1 MYSFLMLFRFIIF
14 PPRHP
19 QYDENFLNQS
29 KMTSRKQLV
38 ACPKNYL
45 AANHEAEEDFNKN
58 VAHPKMRR
66 RIENSKILLLDCPL
80 EYKKGV
86 WGVLGLF
93 CRGVVR
99 KCVGGIDK
107 KEGPLLLRCK
117 SGFKAENQQ
126 QI

>member
-1 MYSFLMLFRFIIF
+1 MRYCKIEKIPGPELSDCCFVLDSAMS
-14 PPRHP
+14 
-19 QYDENFLNQS
+19 NQ
-29 KMTSRKQLV
+29 
-38 ACPKNYL
+38 
-45 AANHEAEEDFNKN
+45 D

-107 KEGPLLLRCK
+107 KGGSLLLR
-117 SGFKAENQQ
+117 
-126 QI
+126 